1 MLKDHLDTKRVE
13 ITQHARERMDQRHVP
28 EAVLYAILRSGNPTE
43 MFNTKEYPYGEHP
56 YQNRDPVF
64 TFVGMHHNDPIAV
77 GLALRLQKDSHGI
90 AAEFKV
96 LTVINSI
103 EHSRHSK
110 K

>member
-28 EAVLYAILRSGNPTE
+28 ETVLYAILRSGNPTE

-56 YQNRDPVF
+56 YQNRSPVF
-64 TFVGMHHNDPIAV
+64 TVVGTYQNEPIAV

-96 LTVINSI
+96 LTVII
-103 EHSRHSK
+103 GLEHSRHNK